1 MSSFIIQD
9 YNIQK
14 TTTVESIMNKD
25 ILCSDVVGLIGEPF
39 EIETTSKFDKAT
51 LTYVIDK
58 SKLGD
63 TEFDN
68 LLFLWYDEENDNF
81 VEMDTTL
88 DEENSTVSVE
98 TTHFSKYMIVDGK
111 EWYRAWQDIYTVGF
125 RYYELFDLPECWWN
139 EHRFYECQKCI
150 EMGSDL
156 LQQNC

>member
-1 MSSFIIQD
+1 MYYNQKNGILDGDEKRSQTFVHKVENED
-9 YNIQK
+9 CAVTEVRVAMAGTGNIQK

-25 ILCSDVVGLIGEPF
+25 VLYTDVVGLIGEPF

-81 VEMDTTL
+81 VELMKQ
-88 DEENSTVSVE
+88 ENQLICTVHIDRCEVLICLHQDVHGVE
-98 TTHFSKYMIVDGK
+98 K
-111 EWYRAWQDIYTVGF
+111 
-125 RYYELFDLPECWWN
+125 
-139 EHRFYECQKCI
+139 
-150 EMGSDL
+150 
-156 LQQNC
+156 

>member
-1 MSSFIIQD
+1 
-9 YNIQK
+9 
-14 TTTVESIMNKD
+14 MNKD

-81 VEMDTTL
+81 VELDTTL
-88 DEENSTVSVE
+88 DGEDRKSTRLNSS
-98 TTHFSKYMIVDGK
+98 HA
-111 EWYRAWQDIYTVGF
+111 R
-125 RYYELFDLPECWWN
+125 
-139 EHRFYECQKCI
+139 
-150 EMGSDL
+150 
-156 LQQNC
+156 

>member
-1 MSSFIIQD
+1 MY
-9 YNIQK
+9 YNQKNGILDGDEKRSQTFVHKVENEDCAVTEVRVAMAGTGNLQK

-39 EIETTSKFDKAT
+39 EIKTTSKFDKAT

-81 VEMDTTL
+81 VELM
-88 DEENSTVSVE
+88 
-98 TTHFSKYMIVDGK
+98 K
-111 EWYRAWQDIYTVGF
+111 
-125 RYYELFDLPECWWN
+125 
-139 EHRFYECQKCI
+139 
-150 EMGSDL
+150 
-156 LQQNC
+156 

>member
-1 MSSFIIQD
+1 M
-9 YNIQK
+9 
-14 TTTVESIMNKD
+14 
-25 ILCSDVVGLIGEPF
+25 GLIGEPF

-81 VEMDTTL
+81 VELDTML

-98 TTHFSKYMIVDGK
+98 TTHFSKYMIVNRE
-111 EWYRAWQDIYTVGF
+111 EWYKAWSTELYPSYYDYAPSGLSTVWSLIV
-125 RYYELFDLPECWWN
+125 RVVCNTTIHMKQAEKRQLN
-139 EHRFYECQKCI
+139 R
-150 EMGSDL
+150 L
-156 LQQNC
+156 LMF